1 MKTFS
6 DFGIEIPGGRTSG
19 KVKMLCPHCHEQRK
33 NKRDKSLS
41 VDLDKGVWH
50 CHYCSWSGTIHVG
63 ERSNDT
69 PKKEYRRPT
78 PRPITELSRRLVDW
92 FNSRG
97 ISELTLKKMRINEGR
112 KFMPQDGKEM
122 NTVQFNYYLNGE
134 LINVKYRTGSK
145 HFMLESG
152 AELIPYNLD
161 GITGEKECIITEGEM
176 DCLSFVEIG
185 KTNCIS
191 VPNGAN
197 ANLTYLDDF
206 IDGWFEDKE
215 TIYIA
220 VDTDTKG
227 VLLRD
232 ELVRR
237 FGSER
242 CKIVTYGDDCKDAN
256 EHLQKYGKESLEKC
270 LRGAADV
277 KVDGVFSLND
287 YEDELD
293 GVYEHGLQPGFKV
306 GHPNFDALCTFE
318 TKRLAVVT
326 GIPGCLDGDTL
337 VLMADGTRK
346 PIREVEIGERVATMD
361 IDHQMTTADITYKW
375 DSGVKECHE
384 MTLTNGTSIVATK
397 DHKFYTFNGW
407 KPLGAITEN
416 DWVLVPENIEQNE
429 YEEITDDQIKLLA
442 YWIANGNKHTSAY
455 VVTTYSEAIV
465 NELKTICN
473 RNHLTLSN
481 NTRGEFIIGSRRGLS
496 SSRRE
501 YISKMSCHY
510 RKKKGM
516 NWNESFV
523 EAEKEYERR
532 IAEPKSTFIP
542 YDMIKLCGL
551 DGINTCEL
559 RLPEIC
565 FKFSNRQ
572 LAILLNRLFACDGS
586 TSPNTI
592 EYSSISKQLCL
603 DVAEML
609 RRFGLMTSVNLKHGK
624 YNGQD
629 VISYRVNL
637 HTHSERLQ
645 FAKKIGMI
653 GKDIALTEHLNLP
666 LQSRRGRMIPGS
678 IKNALLHSNNYYFDA
693 IHVHPHLERNGNN
706 NCASKELM
714 LECLKLD
721 GLTHL
726 YNKVNGGQWTRIKS
740 IRPVG
745 NRHTYDIEVAATHNF
760 ITNCVTSNSGKSE
773 FIDEMCVRF
782 NIFYN
787 FKVAFFSPEN
797 MPIEY
802 HAVKLIEK
810 LCGKRLKSVNDIE
823 NITQSQYAHAK
834 EYYRDNFFHILP
846 EDGYTV
852 DNILVKAKYL
862 IRKRGIK
869 ILVID
874 PFNRIENAQ
883 DVHETETQYISKVLD
898 KLTNFAQ
905 QNDVLIFLMA
915 HPRKVNKDVNKG
927 VPTLYDINGSA
938 NFYNKADFG
947 IIVHRERENK
957 DYTLVR
963 VEKVKFRH
971 LGHIG
976 DATFKFNVING
987 RYIPWNPSESV
998 IVNFQQDM
1006 DDFIVAKERGTISQ
1020 PSLPDTMLPW
1030 DNLESV
1036 PVQSAQ
1042 ASQSSAT
1049 YQSPLQQMQAEYE
1062 ADNPFGPLPDPN
1074 EPLPF

>member
-69 PKKEYRRPT
+69 PKKNYRRPT
-78 PRPITELSRRLVDW
+78 PRPITALSRRLVNW
-92 FNSRG
+92 FNNRG
-97 ISELTLKKMRINEGR
+97 ISEWVLERMKINEGS

-161 GITGEKECIITEGEM
+161 AITGQKECIITEGEM

-185 KTNCIS
+185 KSNCIS

-232 ELVRR
+232 ELIRR

-256 EHLQKYGKESLEKC
+256 EHLQKYGKESLEQC
-270 LRGAADV
+270 LRNATDV
-277 KVDGVFSLND
+277 KVDGIYSLND

-293 GVYEHGLQPGFKV
+293 GIYEHGLQPGFKV

-318 TKRLAVVT
+318 TKRLAIVT
-326 GIPGCLDGDTL
+326 G
-337 VLMADGTRK
+337 
-346 PIREVEIGERVATMD
+346 
-361 IDHQMTTADITYKW
+361 
-375 DSGVKECHE
+375 
-384 MTLTNGTSIVATK
+384 
-397 DHKFYTFNGW
+397 
-407 KPLGAITEN
+407 
-416 DWVLVPENIEQNE
+416 VPQ
-429 YEEITDDQIKLLA
+429 
-442 YWIANGNKHTSAY
+442 
-455 VVTTYSEAIV
+455 
-465 NELKTICN
+465 
-473 RNHLTLSN
+473 
-481 NTRGEFIIGSRRGLS
+481 
-496 SSRRE
+496 
-501 YISKMSCHY
+501 
-510 RKKKGM
+510 
-516 NWNESFV
+516 
-523 EAEKEYERR
+523 
-532 IAEPKSTFIP
+532 
-542 YDMIKLCGL
+542 
-551 DGINTCEL
+551 
-559 RLPEIC
+559 
-565 FKFSNRQ
+565 
-572 LAILLNRLFACDGS
+572 
-586 TSPNTI
+586 
-592 EYSSISKQLCL
+592 
-603 DVAEML
+603 
-609 RRFGLMTSVNLKHGK
+609 
-624 YNGQD
+624 
-629 VISYRVNL
+629 
-637 HTHSERLQ
+637 
-645 FAKKIGMI
+645 
-653 GKDIALTEHLNLP
+653 
-666 LQSRRGRMIPGS
+666 
-678 IKNALLHSNNYYFDA
+678 
-693 IHVHPHLERNGNN
+693 
-706 NCASKELM
+706 
-714 LECLKLD
+714 
-721 GLTHL
+721 
-726 YNKVNGGQWTRIKS
+726 
-740 IRPVG
+740 
-745 NRHTYDIEVAATHNF
+745 
-760 ITNCVTSNSGKSE
+760 SGKSE

-810 LCGKRLKSVNDIE
+810 LCGKRLKAVNDIE
-823 NITQSQYAHAK
+823 NITSQQYRHAK

-846 EDGYTV
+846 EDGYTI
-852 DNILVKAKYL
+852 DNILAKAKYL

-869 ILVID
+869 VLVID
-874 PFNRIENAQ
+874 PFNRIENDQ
-883 DVHETETQYISKVLD
+883 DAHETETQYISKVLD

-927 VPTLYDINGSA
+927 VPTMYDINGSA

-971 LGHIG
+971 LGHLG

-987 RYIPWNPSESV
+987 RYIPWNPSDSV
-998 IVNFQQDM
+998 LVNFQQDM
-1006 DDFIVAKERGTISQ
+1006 EDFIIAKENGSISQ

-1030 DNLESV
+1030 DSAEDIPLQQS
-1036 PVQSAQ
+1036 QSAP
-1042 ASQSSAT
+1042 T
-1049 YQSPLQQMQAEYE
+1049 YQTPLQQMQSEYE